1 MDKPKVQ
8 SEEKHFFEYLKSMTP
23 LYGTFGMKHR
33 DQKFLI
39 LNENLKVIFRHKPY
53 GGGGNYHPEVEK
65 RVNIIKGNWPVF
77 EDSKIKMNWECA
89 RSRTDDS
96 VESLLSTLLT
106 SSTLNWFSFFLDDKG
121 KRTYPIPFENFDIE
135 PSSEEFKNFRIA
147 CHCLN
152 NSCNYKDGDIEYEMF
167 TEKGKKE
174 IDNCIIFLKNN
185 TSKTPVQDAWIKVL
199 EKNNR
204 KTHKPFDNWCDV
216 PVIRHIDYSSKEE
229 LEEKRK
235 IEDAEFKKS
244 ITPDMKKFLNNIGK
258 KMKLKD

>member
-8 SEEKHFFEYLKSMTP
+8 SEEKYFFEYLKSMTP
-23 LYGTFGMKHR
+23 LYGTFGMKHPDR
-33 DQKFLI
+33 KFLI

-77 EDSKIKMNWECA
+77 EDSKKKMNWECA

-96 VESLLSTLLT
+96 VESLLCTLLT

-121 KRTYPIPFENFDIE
+121 KRTYPIPFENFDVE

-147 CHCLN
+147 CHCFN
-152 NSCNYKDGDIEYEMF
+152 NSCNYKDDDIEYEMF

-174 IDNCIIFLKNN
+174 IDNCIVFLKNN

-204 KTHKPFDNWCDV
+204 KTHKPFDNWCEI
-216 PVIRHIDYSSKEE
+216 PVMRNIDYSTKED

-235 IEDAEFKKS
+235 IDDAEFKKS
-244 ITPDMKKFLNNIGK
+244 LTPDMKKFLKDIGE
-258 KMKLKD
+258 KMKLKE